1 MGVNEIGSYQ
11 GGEVGNLASENVENC
26 RDQKKESG
34 FGDPSYR
41 RANIVGIRRSLLQE
55 RALTNFGVSYTL
67 KTMKT
72 ATTHRT
78 RGIIVGI
85 TGGIACGKTTVSDLL
100 AEKGAIPI
108 NADEIGH
115 QLLKADSPVIGE
127 LMDAFGQDILD
138 ESGDVSRKKLGA
150 IVFNDKAAREQLNSI
165 LHPLIIERSRGHAR
179 QLVTED
185 PTCIVLLDAPL
196 LIEAGAY
203 DTVDLI
209 VVVTASS
216 ETQLRRT
223 LERSVAQGRPLTET
237 EVQARIDAQ
246 MPVTEKVK
254 YADVV
259 IENEGTLEELHRQV
273 DALWEKLQK

>member
-1 MGVNEIGSYQ
+1 MEI
-11 GGEVGNLASENVENC
+11 
-26 RDQKKESG
+26 
-34 FGDPSYR
+34 
-41 RANIVGIRRSLLQE
+41 LLQRME
-55 RALTNFGVSYTL
+55 LTNYIGWYRLDS
-67 KTMKT
+67 MKT
-72 ATTHRT
+72 ETDRE

-127 LMDAFGQDILD
+127 LTDAFGEEILED
-138 ESGDVSRKKLGA
+138 SGDVSRKKLGA
-150 IVFNDKAAREQLNSI
+150 IVFNDKAARERLNSI
-165 LHPLIIERSRGHAR
+165 LHPLIIERSRGQAR

-185 PTCIVLLDAPL
+185 PECIVLLDAPL

-209 VVVTASS
+209 VVVTASA
-216 ETQLRRT
+216 ETQLERT
-223 LERSVAQGRPLTET
+223 LERSIAQGRPLTET

-246 MPVTEKVK
+246 MPLTEKVK
-254 YADVV
+254 YANVV
-259 IENEGTLEELHRQV
+259 IENDGSVEELHQQV
-273 DALWEKLQK
+273 DALWEELRRRGK

>member
-1 MGVNEIGSYQ
+1 MET
-11 GGEVGNLASENVENC
+11 
-26 RDQKKESG
+26 K
-34 FGDPSYR
+34 
-41 RANIVGIRRSLLQE
+41 
-55 RALTNFGVSYTL
+55 
-67 KTMKT
+67 
-72 ATTHRT
+72 THRT

-115 QLLKADSPVIGE
+115 QLLKADSPVIDE
-127 LMDAFGQDILD
+127 LTEAFGRDIL
-138 ESGDVSRKKLGA
+138 EASGDVSRKKLGA
-150 IVFNDKAAREQLNSI
+150 IVFKDKAARERLNGI

-179 QLVTED
+179 QLVAED
-185 PTCIVLLDAPL
+185 PTCVVLLDAPL

-209 VVVTASS
+209 VVVTVSP

-223 LERSVAQGRPLTET
+223 LERGETQGRPLTET
-237 EVQARIDAQ
+237 EVQARIDSQ
-246 MPVTEKVK
+246 MPVSEKVK

-259 IENEGTLEELHRQV
+259 IENEGTLEGLQKQV
-273 DALWEKLQK
+273 DALWEKLQRRGE

>member
-41 RANIVGIRRSLLQE
+41 RVGIRRSLLQE
-55 RALTNFGVSYTL
+55 RALTNFDVSYTL
-67 KTMKT
+67 MTMET
-72 ATTHRT
+72 ATTPRT

-127 LMDAFGQDILD
+127 LTDAFGQDILD

>member
-1 MGVNEIGSYQ
+1 
-11 GGEVGNLASENVENC
+11 
-26 RDQKKESG
+26 
-34 FGDPSYR
+34 
-41 RANIVGIRRSLLQE
+41 
-55 RALTNFGVSYTL
+55 
-67 KTMKT
+67 MKT
-72 ATTHRT
+72 ETDRE

-100 AEKGAIPI
+100 TEKGAIPI

-115 QLLKADSPVIGE
+115 QLLKADSPVIDE
-127 LMDAFGQDILD
+127 LIKAFGKEILE

-150 IVFNDKAAREQLNSI
+150 IVFKDKAAREQLNSI
-165 LHPLIIERSRGHAR
+165 LHPLIIERSRGQAR

-185 PTCIVLLDAPL
+185 PDCIVLLDAPL

-209 VVVTASS
+209 VVVTASAK
-216 ETQLRRT
+216 TQLQRT
-223 LERSVAQGRPLTET
+223 LERSIALGRPLTES

-246 MPVTEKVK
+246 MPLTEKIK

-259 IENEGTLEELHRQV
+259 IENDGTVEELHERV
-273 DALWEKLQK
+273 DVLWEELREQRKN